1 MDLLDR
7 VGQKGRNKNSPDR
20 MGLFQPQRGK
30 AATLLLAWLS
40 ASLRSS
46 RSTYVAPV
54 SVHGVYAG
62 HVIGLCGSPLW
73 RANDWAGE
81 KFANGFAN
89 EPRSTAWHGA
99 SLARI
104 VTRKM
109 ANKSTRLTTER
120 HAPARESWNSKAVVR
135 LSAPRVR
142 ISLSPPNCSRIIR
155 AAPALF
161 RVGCCVPAWTLG
173 QALTSN

>member
-1 MDLLDR
+1 M
-7 VGQKGRNKNSPDR
+7 SPVR
-20 MGLFQPQRGK
+20 EEAFASEIKK
-30 AATLLLAWLS
+30 AETRTRRIEWGCSSLKERKAVTLLLAWLS

-46 RSTYVAPV
+46 RSTYIAPV

-109 ANKSTRLTTER
+109 ANKSTR
-120 HAPARESWNSKAVVR
+120 
-135 LSAPRVR
+135 
-142 ISLSPPNCSRIIR
+142 
-155 AAPALF
+155 
-161 RVGCCVPAWTLG
+161 
-173 QALTSN
+173 